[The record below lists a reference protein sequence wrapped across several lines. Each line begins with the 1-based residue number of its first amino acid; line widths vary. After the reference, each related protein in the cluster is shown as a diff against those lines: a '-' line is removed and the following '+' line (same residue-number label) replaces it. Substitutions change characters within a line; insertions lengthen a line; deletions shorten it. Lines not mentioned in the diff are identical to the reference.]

1 MKDAI
6 IAIDQGTT
14 STRAVLFD
22 SKGKAMHME
31 QEEIIST
38 FPFNGWVEQN
48 PIEIWDKTKKV
59 LSQVLSKSDLLK
71 CKIHAIG
78 ITNQRETIVAWDKVS
93 GEVIYNAIIWQDR
106 RTSKHCEKLI
116 ANGLSETISKKT
128 GLIIDPYFSAT
139 KISWILDNIEEA
151 NSLALRGK
159 LAVGTIDTFLL
170 YRLTKG
176 KSFYTDIT
184 NASRTSLYNIHKLTW
199 DNSLLEIFDI
209 PIEILPI
216 VKNNIYEFGFLDSS
230 IFGKSIP
237 ILSMAGDQQSSSIG
251 QFCINAGD
259 VKATF
264 GTGCFILMN
273 SGTKILKSQN
283 KLLSTI
289 AFKIDNDIKYAL
301 EGSIFISGAA
311 VQWLR
316 DNLKIIKNAEETQEL
331 ASSLKDNNGVYFV
344 PAFTG
349 LGAPHWNP
357 NSKGLIYGLSRSSG
371 IAEITR
377 AVLESVAYQ
386 CTDLLDAMRSDGQ
399 TPKVIRVDGGMSTN
413 DWLMQFLS
421 NISETQIEKT
431 VNRESTSYGVA
442 ILAAIGSG
450 LLKSIEESSINWS
463 VNKFYKP
470 EMNKN
475 EINKYRNGW
484 QQAIKKTIL

>member
-151 NSLALRGK
+151 KRLALRGK

-209 PIEILPI
+209 PIEILPT
-216 VKNNIYEFGFLDSS
+216 VKNNIYKFGFLDSS

-421 NISETQIEKT
+421 NISETPIEKT

>member
-78 ITNQRETIVAWDKVS
+78 ITNQRETIVAWDKIT

-106 RTSKHCEKLI
+106 RTSKHCKKLI
-116 ANGLSETISKKT
+116 ENGLSETISKKT
-128 GLIIDPYFSAT
+128 GLIINPYFSAT

-151 NSLALRGK
+151 KRLALRGK

-170 YRLTKG
+170 YRLTNG

-273 SGTKILKSQN
+273 SGAKIIMSQN

-421 NISETQIEKT
+421 NISETPIEKT

>member
-151 NSLALRGK
+151 KRLALRGK

-209 PIEILPI
+209 PIEILPT
-216 VKNNIYEFGFLDSS
+216 VKNNIYKFGFLDSS

-344 PAFTG
+344 TAFKG

-421 NISETQIEKT
+421 NISETPIEKT

>member
-78 ITNQRETIVAWDKVS
+78 ITNQRETIVAWDKVT

-106 RTSKHCEKLI
+106 RTSKHCKKLI

-151 NSLALRGK
+151 KRLALRGK

-209 PIEILPI
+209 PIEILPT
-216 VKNNIYEFGFLDSS
+216 VKNNIYKFGFLDSS

-273 SGTKILKSQN
+273 SGAKIIKSQN

-421 NISETQIEKT
+421 NISETPIEKT
-431 VNRESTSYGVA
+431 VNRECLDSNNLIQA
-442 ILAAIGSG
+442 HD
-450 LLKSIEESSINWS
+450 
-463 VNKFYKP
+463 KP
-470 EMNKN
+470 SKARRKE
-475 EINKYRNGW
+475 
-484 QQAIKKTIL
+484 

>member
-78 ITNQRETIVAWDKVS
+78 ITNQRETIVAWDKIT

-151 NSLALRGK
+151 KRLALRGK

-170 YRLTKG
+170 YRLTNG

-209 PIEILPI
+209 PIEILPT
-216 VKNNIYEFGFLDSS
+216 VKNNIYKFGFLDSS

-421 NISETQIEKT
+421 NISETPIEKT